1 MKNLHKNKF
10 TIKLFSYAMSFGNW
24 LQQIPN
30 KVTPP
35 PFRLV
40 QIGSA
45 FWQSR
50 ALYVGAKLGLADEIK
65 DSEKSTS
72 TLSETLNLNEDHLYR
87 LMRMLSSMGIF
98 EETSHRVFKN
108 SKISNYLRV
117 DNPDNVLAM
126 VLMHNSPQMTKP
138 WTDALE
144 ESIRDGGTPFEK
156 INNVGLFEY
165 MDQNKDF
172 DLLFS
177 QAMDSVENVAGTPFL
192 DDFNWG
198 SFKRVIDVGGS
209 NGAKAITILKSNPK
223 LKAVVF
229 DRPQVI
235 DEAKNSWADKANDE
249 TLSRLQFLGGDMLE
263 NIPSSE
269 SDDDLYLFI
278 AIFHGFSDS
287 DCKTIL
293 LNLKTAIGDKSP
305 YIVIMDTVADEINID
320 SVTASFDMQMLMGTK
335 GRERT
340 LKEWNKLFNNSGFKI
355 EDVMDTRSFG
365 KYIVIRP
372 D

>member
-1 MKNLHKNKF
+1 MKNLQKNKF
-10 TIKLFSYAMSFGNW
+10 AIKLFSYANSFGNW

-50 ALYVGAKLGLADEIK
+50 ALYVGAKLGLADEIN
-65 DSEKSTS
+65 DTEKSTS
-72 TLSETLNLNEDHLYR
+72 TLAERLKLNEDHLYR

-98 EETSHRVFKN
+98 KETSHRVFKN
-108 SKISNYLRV
+108 SKISNYLRA
-117 DNPDNVLAM
+117 DNPENVLAM

-138 WTDALE
+138 WTEALE
-144 ESIRDGGTPFEK
+144 ESIRDGGIPFER
-156 INNVGLFEY
+156 IHNIDLFEY
-165 MDQNKDF
+165 MNQDKDF

-177 QAMDSVENVAGTPFL
+177 QAMESVEYIAGTAFL
-192 DDFNWG
+192 EDFNWS
-198 SFKRVIDVGGS
+198 SFKRIIDVGGS
-209 NGAKAITILKSNPK
+209 NGAKVITILKSNPQ
-223 LKAVVF
+223 LKAIVF

-235 DEAKNSWADKANDE
+235 EGAKNTWVDKE
-249 TLSRLQFLGGDMLE
+249 SREVLSRIEFLGGDMFDSLP
-263 NIPSSE
+263 NSE
-269 SDDDLYLFI
+269 SDEDLYLFI

-287 DCKTIL
+287 DCKMIL
-293 LNLKTAIGDKSP
+293 TNLKTALGDKSS
-305 YIVIMDTVADEINID
+305 YVVIMDTVADEIKID

-340 LKEWNKLFNNSGFKI
+340 LNEWNKLFNESGFI
-355 EDVMDTRSFG
+355 LENVIDTRSFA
-365 KYIVIRP
+365 KYLVIRP
-372 D
+372 N